1 MKTANQGNQKNQ
13 FGEGVGK
20 YLGNSEEESIFF
32 LKRKSLVYM
41 NNLAQNMVVRL
52 FQTKFENILK
62 SKSNNGVWHDSS
74 ALRVT

>member
-1 MKTANQGNQKNQ
+1 MKTANQENQKNQ

-52 FQTKFENILK
+52 FQTEFENILK

>member
-20 YLGNSEEESIFF
+20 YLGNSEEEYIFF

-41 NNLAQNMVVRL
+41 NNLAHNMVVRL

-62 SKSNNGVWHDSS
+62 SKSNNGF
-74 ALRVT
+74 

>member
-1 MKTANQGNQKNQ
+1 MKTANQENQKNQ
-13 FGEGVGK
+13 FGESVGK

>member
-1 MKTANQGNQKNQ
+1 MKTANQENQKNQ
-13 FGEGVGK
+13 FGESVGK

-52 FQTKFENILK
+52 FQTKCENVLK
-62 SKSNNGVWHDSS
+62 SKSNNGV
-74 ALRVT
+74 